1 MTLKSFREVT
11 TRLHIVGSAH
21 VPKTLKGFFHEKG
34 QIKKSELFLPLLIS
48 GLVLI
53 L

>member
-11 TRLHIVGSAH
+11 TRLHIAWALPTS
-21 VPKTLKGFFHEKG
+21 PRTLEGHEKG
-34 QIKKSELFLPLLIS
+34 QIKKSKLFLPFLIS